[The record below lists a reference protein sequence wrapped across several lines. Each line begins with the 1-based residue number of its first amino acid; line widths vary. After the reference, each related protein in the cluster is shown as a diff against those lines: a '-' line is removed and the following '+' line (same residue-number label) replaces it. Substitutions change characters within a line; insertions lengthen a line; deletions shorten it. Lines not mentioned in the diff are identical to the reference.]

1 MFNNTKIYC
10 NCLSFFLGI
19 LLLGKHLFINVFAN
33 LLLHLQVVPAWL
45 NCLPIKGDLI
55 EAKVV
60 HDQLCSMAE
69 RLAAQ
74 ISLGFFCPIALVLI
88 FLLYLQVRQLS
99 LRPKQSIPSQ
109 NSSGICRG

>member
-1 MFNNTKIYC
+1 MACVSIY
-10 NCLSFFLGI
+10 LGVFLENI
-19 LLLGKHLFINVFAN
+19 YLVNVFAN

-74 ISLGFFCPIALVLI
+74 TPLSLLMCAVCFFHIVLALI
-88 FLLYLQVRQLS
+88 FL
-99 LRPKQSIPSQ
+99 I
-109 NSSGICRG
+109 